1 LIARATT
8 SAARTVEQDASSVMS
23 SLAHG
28 LIADMSVG
36 LIAVAV
42 QKASER

>member
-1 LIARATT
+1 MARAMT
-8 SAARTVEQDASSVMS
+8 SAARTIEQPASSIMS

>member
-1 LIARATT
+1 MARAMT
-8 SAARTVEQDASSVMS
+8 SVTRTIEQPASSIII

-28 LIADMSVG
+28 LIAEMSVG

-42 QKASER
+42 QKPSER